1 MVYLNKYMIYLTSI
15 FAIAGSLG
23 LFLYGMKVLSDGLQ
37 QAAGQRLQKVLAFM
51 TGRRLSAI
59 FTGFGI
65 TAIIQ
70 SSSATTV
77 MVVSF
82 VNAGLLTLKQ
92 AIGVIMGANIGTT
105 VTAWIVSIVG
115 FSLKINA
122 LAIPAIGI
130 GFVFSVLKWEK
141 CKHWGTAIL
150 GFGLLFL
157 GLDFL
162 TKSMPSLSSKTLD
175 FISTYSN
182 QGFTSV
188 LIGTS
193 VGLVITLILHSSSA
207 GTAIV
212 LTLAHEGMINYEM
225 AASMILGANI
235 GTTIDAALAGI
246 GTKPAAKQT
255 ALVHV
260 LFNVIG
266 TIWAVPLLKPLLTI
280 VNFVTPTSSSGMII
294 TNNLAMLHTI
304 FNTINTIIFF
314 PFVNQFA
321 LLVNKIIKDKK
332 PPIEELKHYTLSYS
346 SGTFQNAPEMNIFRA
361 EKEIRD
367 MAGIVSDMYD
377 RISEVLSTLKDN
389 PEKQEAVAS
398 LTTELRNKE
407 EYADEMREE
416 LTRFLMECT
425 RQQLNEKSE
434 RRISRLLKIIAE
446 LEDMTDDCYRVGLL
460 LEMSVLKDRLFTGPS
475 MKALAPY
482 TRLVGEFLD
491 FVQTRL
497 GRALTP
503 EETEQAKITENRINK
518 VRNKLRKYGQ
528 KRIEAGENVKTEL
541 LFIDFIRRLERLGDY
556 CYQISTALA
565 HLDD

>member
-1 MVYLNKYMIYLTSI
+1 MIYLTSI